1 MQVLIDHLHG
11 KLTQGPWTHGPSSF
25 GKDAVE
31 YRMEIAPGVA
41 VVVYRN
47 KYRVSVYATRTVN
60 GETKGLCKS
69 TKIEWADGVM
79 ESIFKAIAE
88 TATLAYSRT
97 GHGPKK
103 EETVATA
110 PAPLALP
117 VIPEFKFKKDRLSW
131 FKATLAT
138 DIAFAYECLLTIF
151 SMQTASEQAALVT
164 VEHNGVGFSGVD
176 AEIFSSFAKQLLS
189 RRTGNPAARLSVKQ
203 EALLLKRMPKYAR
216 QYSEIGTPVS
226 VVTTGDTGP
235 VFFAGENTNENES
248 EQYEEPDQIDG

>member
-11 KLTQGPWTHGPSSF
+11 KLTQGPWTHGPSTF

-69 TKIEWADGVM
+69 TKVEWAEGVM
-79 ESIFKAIAE
+79 ESIFTAIAD
-88 TATLAYSRT
+88 TAALALDRV
-97 GHGPKK
+97 GPKK
-103 EETVATA
+103 EEAVATA
-110 PAPLALP
+110 PMALP
-117 VIPEFKFKKDRLSW
+117 VVPAFQFKKAALAW
-131 FKATLAT
+131 FRATLAT
-138 DIAFAYECLLTIF
+138 DIALAYDCLLTIF
-151 SMQTASEQAALVT
+151 SMQTASEQAADVT

-189 RRTGNPAARLSVKQ
+189 RRTNNPAARLSAKQ

-216 QYSEIGTPVS
+216 QYSEITASVAVGTACP
-226 VVTTGDTGP
+226 T
-235 VFFAGENTNENES
+235 FFAGENTNED
-248 EQYEEPDQIDG
+248 EQVGWQEIIDG